1 MDGIKFQM
9 RKDGW
14 REPMTVVITG
24 EELARTADKNALIAA
39 RVLLAL
45 KTGSNNERSCPPT

>member
-1 MDGIKFQM
+1 MMDAIKFQM

-14 REPMTVVITG
+14 REPMTVVITD

-45 KTGSNNERSCPPT
+45 KTGNNNNERS